1 MLSESNISKRPSFT
15 ALETFRFMV
24 QLPLLVILEGEVM
37 RIYKLAC
44 IGAFIILLSGCHAF
58 SATTEEPSL
67 KVTLDKV
74 KEVVKKEPV
83 ILDFDTY
90 IEKYQDQMG
99 GYRTYLT
106 IDEEV
111 ASQTGS
117 SETYFSFPEEVP
129 FKISLTNTGTE
140 NFLFKVY
147 NVDDPN
153 IAITNGVLK
162 RNESYEKVFDGFP
175 EGAYV
180 ISYLI
185 EEEKSP
191 DDIKLKVKVEFLPWI
206 N

>member
-1 MLSESNISKRPSFT
+1 
-15 ALETFRFMV
+15 
-24 QLPLLVILEGEVM
+24 M

-44 IGAFIILLSGCHAF
+44 IGAIIILLSGCNAF
-58 SATTEEPSL
+58 SAPKEEPSL
-67 KVTLDKV
+67 EVAPDEME
-74 KEVVKKEPV
+74 EVVKKESV
-83 ILDFDTY
+83 ILDVNTY
-90 IEKYQDQMG
+90 MEKYQDR
-99 GYRTYLT
+99 GYRTYLI

-117 SETYFSFPEEVP
+117 SETYFSYPEEVP

-140 NFLFKVY
+140 SFLFKVY
-147 NVDDPN
+147 NVDDPY
-153 IAITNGVLK
+153 IVITKGVLK

-191 DDIKLKVKVEFLPWI
+191 DDIKLKVKVELLPWF

>member
-1 MLSESNISKRPSFT
+1 MLRKD
-15 ALETFRFMV
+15 ALDTFHFMV

-44 IGAFIILLSGCHAF
+44 IGAFIILLSGCNPF
-58 SATTEEPSL
+58 SAPTEEPSL
-67 KVTLDKV
+67 KVAPDEV

-83 ILDFDTY
+83 ILDINTY
-90 IEKYQDQMG
+90 MEKYQDQMG
-99 GYRTYLT
+99 GYRSFLI

-111 ASQTGS
+111 ASQMGS
-117 SETYFSFPEEVP
+117 SETYFSYPEEVP

-140 NFLFKVY
+140 SFLFKVY
-147 NVDDPN
+147 NVDDPD
-153 IAITNGVLK
+153 IVITNGVLK

-191 DDIKLKVKVEFLPWI
+191 DDIKLKVKVELLPWI